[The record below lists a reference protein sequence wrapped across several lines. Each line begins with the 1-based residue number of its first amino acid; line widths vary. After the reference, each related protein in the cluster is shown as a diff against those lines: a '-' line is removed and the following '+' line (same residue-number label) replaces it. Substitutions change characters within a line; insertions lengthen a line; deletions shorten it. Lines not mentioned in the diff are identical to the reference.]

1 MAMSN
6 LLIYYLSP
14 ISLSGYSFSKTSTAE
29 SMKKIIN
36 DFSIASCKMVG
47 LVYPED
53 KKKEI

>member
-14 ISLSGYSFSKTSTAE
+14 ISVSGYSFSKTSTAE